1 MKLLSTFYAWSI
13 VSAAIVGVDFGH
25 KFTKAMMVA
34 PGIHFEIIPTDGG
47 NRKDLS
53 AIYVD
58 PKVSEGSLENAER
71 AYGSQIGSLCSRS
84 PETCAANLKSLL
96 GKTIEDPWVKQYMQ
110 QNPQFRIVAGKER
123 PNAISFELGRSGSTF
138 TFSVE
143 ELAAMSLAE
152 LKERVIKALTH
163 HPQARAIA
171 EDVAISIPPFAN
183 QFSRL
188 AYRDALSLA
197 NYSSVLGL
205 VDEGCAAALAYV
217 SDRKFANEEYD
228 GKKVHQIIYDV
239 GAGSTTATL
248 FSITPFQNGSVYL
261 DVESVGYDDTF
272 GGELLTKKVYDI
284 LYEKFL
290 EKFDLDK
297 SYEMPFRLAAR
308 LYESAEKAKTI
319 LSANADSKVSLES
332 FWNEEDFKTVISRQE
347 FEEASTQLIERV
359 VKPISDAL
367 ENSPTGPKTIADV
380 ESVILNGGATRTPFI
395 QKKLIEHLGEGK
407 LSKVLNADEA
417 CAYGTTI
424 RAYQLKT
431 ITTSGTDIIL
441 NDRIL
446 SDFEISLNSSSEK
459 RLVFAKGSTAGTKS
473 LVNLGQVTGDRISI
487 GLHENNQFYGSYNV
501 TRLSSRASDL
511 TCPANDVSLYA
522 DFALGEDKIF
532 YLDSLFVNCT
542 SSDIIPE
549 SQIDDK
555 NTTSSNS
562 TTKRVAKTKSRVMVP
577 SISYSSLRPYNST
590 EKKRFMASLSHLKEL
605 EKDKIV
611 LEHTRNV
618 LEGTCYSLRFYIDDH
633 YDVLLEN
640 LGESVLEE
648 YQTKAGDMIDWVDY
662 ESGSLTLKEI
672 EEKLNSV
679 KEIRQAL
686 ESTVKMLD
694 SDLSLSTLEDLLAE
708 GTELAQSV
716 QDYLLEFGNQTKQVR
731 DKYESENFDFETE
744 NEKIMKKIYGVG
756 QKEQFDLE
764 KHFLD
769 FKQALK
775 ELTEMVGLSKSK
787 FEDLASQEKFEV
799 SETVSSLTREMVN
812 DVQILQKQHE
822 QRITYLLTRLEKL
835 KERKEQKLLKAKLK
849 SEKEKEKEKE
859 KENSELT
866 QVEVPEFESTT
877 VASQDSATSTAIDE
891 HVEDATDQPKETKPY
906 EDHDEL

>member
-58 PKVSEGSLENAER
+58 PKVSEGSFENAER
-71 AYGSQIGSLCSRS
+71 SYGSQIGSLCSRS

-123 PNAISFELGRSGSTF
+123 PNAISFELGRPGSTF
-138 TFSVE
+138 TFSAE

-228 GKKVHQIIYDV
+228 GKTVHQIIYDV

-248 FSITPFQNGSVYL
+248 FSITPFQNGTVYL

-290 EKFDLDK
+290 QKSDLDE
-297 SYEMPFRLAAR
+297 SYEMPFRSAAR

-473 LVNLGQVTGDRISI
+473 LVNLGQVTGDRVSI
-487 GLHENNQFYGSYNV
+487 DLHENNQMYGSYNV

-542 SSDIIPE
+542 SPDIIPE

-555 NTTSSNS
+555 NSTSSNS

-577 SISYSSLRPYNST
+577 SISYSSLRPYNNT

-648 YQTKAGDMIDWVDY
+648 YQTKAGDMIDWVNY
-662 ESGSLTLKEI
+662 ESGSSTLKEI

-686 ESTVKMLD
+686 ESTVKMSD

-835 KERKEQKLLKAKLK
+835 KERKEQRLLKAKLK

-859 KENSELT
+859 KENSEST

>member
-84 PETCAANLKSLL
+84 PETCALNLKSLL

-123 PNAISFELGRSGSTF
+123 PNSISFELGRSGSTF
-138 TFSVE
+138 TFSAE

-248 FSITPFQNGSVYL
+248 FSITPFQNGTVYL

-297 SYEMPFRLAAR
+297 SYEMPFRSAAR

-367 ENSPTGPKTIADV
+367 ENSPTGPKTIADI

-446 SDFEISLNSSSEK
+446 RNFEISLNSSSEK

-542 SSDIIPE
+542 SPDIIPE

-555 NTTSSNS
+555 NSTSSNS

-577 SISYSSLRPYNST
+577 SISYSSLRPYNNT

-662 ESGSLTLKEI
+662 ESGSSTLKEI
-672 EEKLNSV
+672 EEKLSSV

-686 ESTVKMLD
+686 ESTVKMSD

-731 DKYESENFDFETE
+731 DKYESENFDFEAE

-835 KERKEQKLLKAKLK
+835 KERKEQRLLKAKLK

-859 KENSELT
+859 KENSEST
-866 QVEVPEFESTT
+866 QVEVSEFESTT

-891 HVEDATDQPKETKPY
+891 HVEDATDKTKETKPS